1 MRENNERTIN
11 NGTSFKCGT
20 SNETKGI
27 DLSKI
32 KVYLGNDDELNGV
45 HNAWYCEL
53 VENNGEEENNC
64 IVKLINENIGNNVEE
79 NEKFILIS

>member
-1 MRENNERTIN
+1 MNTQLTMQSILEVALKLEKQ
-11 NGTSFKCGT
+11 GL
-20 SNETKGI
+20 

-32 KVYLGNDDELNGV
+32 RVFLGNDDELNGV

-64 IVKLINENIGNNVEE
+64 IVELINENIGNNVEE

>member
-1 MRENNERTIN
+1 MNTQLTMQSILEVALKLEKQ
-11 NGTSFKCGT
+11 GL
-20 SNETKGI
+20 
-27 DLSKI
+27 DLSKLR
-32 KVYLGNDDELNGV
+32 VYLGDDDELNGV

-64 IVKLINENIGNNVEE
+64 IVELINENIGNNVEE

>member
-1 MRENNERTIN
+1 MNTQLTMQSILEVALKLEKQ
-11 NGTSFKCGT
+11 GL
-20 SNETKGI
+20 

-32 KVYLGNDDELNGV
+32 RVFLGNDDELNGV

-53 VENNGEEENNC
+53 VENDGKEKNNM
-64 IVKLINENIGNNVEE
+64 IVDLINENIGNNVEE

>member
-1 MRENNERTIN
+1 MNTQLTMQSILEVALKLEEQ
-11 NGTSFKCGT
+11 GL
-20 SNETKGI
+20 

-32 KVYLGNDDELNGV
+32 KVFLGNDDELNGV

-53 VENNGEEENNC
+53 VENDGEEENTM
-64 IVKLINENIGNNVEE
+64 IVDLINENIGSSVKE

>member
-1 MRENNERTIN
+1 MNTQLTMQSILEVALKLEEQ
-11 NGTSFKCGT
+11 GL
-20 SNETKGI
+20 

-32 KVYLGNDDELNGV
+32 RVFLGNDDELNGI

-53 VENNGEEENNC
+53 VENDEEEENTM
-64 IVKLINENIGNNVEE
+64 IVDLINENIGSSVKE

>member
-1 MRENNERTIN
+1 MNTQLTMQSILEVALKLEEQ
-11 NGTSFKCGT
+11 GL
-20 SNETKGI
+20 
-27 DLSKI
+27 DLSKLR
-32 KVYLGNDDELNGV
+32 VYLGDDDELNGV

-64 IVKLINENIGNNVEE
+64 IVELINENIGNNGEE

>member
-1 MRENNERTIN
+1 MNEQLTMEKILN
-11 NGTSFKCGT
+11 VALAMKQ
-20 SNETKGI
+20 KGI

-32 KVYLGNDDELNGV
+32 KVFLGNDDELNGI

-53 VENNGEEENNC
+53 VENDGEEENNC
-64 IVKLINENIGNNVEE
+64 IVDLINENIGNNIGE

>member
-1 MRENNERTIN
+1 MNTQLTMESILEVALKLKEQ
-11 NGTSFKCGT
+11 GL
-20 SNETKGI
+20 

-32 KVYLGNDDELNGV
+32 RVFLGDDDELNGV

-53 VENNGEEENNC
+53 VENDGEEENNC
-64 IVKLINENIGNNVEE
+64 IVDLINENIGNNVKE

>member
-1 MRENNERTIN
+1 MNEQLTMEKILN
-11 NGTSFKCGT
+11 VALAMKQ
-20 SNETKGI
+20 KGI

-64 IVKLINENIGNNVEE
+64 IVELINENIGNNVEE
-79 NEKFILIS
+79 NEKFSLIS

>member
-1 MRENNERTIN
+1 MNTQLTMQSILEVALKLEEQ
-11 NGTSFKCGT
+11 GL
-20 SNETKGI
+20 

-32 KVYLGNDDELNGV
+32 KVFLGDDDELNGI

-53 VENNGEEENNC
+53 VENDGEEENTM
-64 IVKLINENIGNNVEE
+64 IVDLINENIGSSVKE

>member
-1 MRENNERTIN
+1 MNTQLTMQSILEVALKLEKQ
-11 NGTSFKCGT
+11 GL
-20 SNETKGI
+20 

-32 KVYLGNDDELNGV
+32 KVFLGNGDELNGI

-64 IVKLINENIGNNVEE
+64 IVELINENIGNNVEE

>member
-1 MRENNERTIN
+1 MNTQLTMQSILEVALKLEKQ
-11 NGTSFKCGT
+11 GL
-20 SNETKGI
+20 

-32 KVYLGNDDELNGV
+32 RVFLGDDDELNGV

-64 IVKLINENIGNNVEE
+64 IVELINENIGNNVEE

>member
-1 MRENNERTIN
+1 MNIQLTMQSILEVALKLEEQ
-11 NGTSFKCGT
+11 GL
-20 SNETKGI
+20 

-32 KVYLGNDDELNGV
+32 RVFLGNDDELNGV

-53 VENNGEEENNC
+53 VENDGEEENNF
-64 IVKLINENIGNNVEE
+64 IVDLINENIGNNVKK

>member
-1 MRENNERTIN
+1 MNEQLTMEKILNVALAMKQR
-11 NGTSFKCGT
+11 
-20 SNETKGI
+20 GI

-32 KVYLGNDDELNGV
+32 KVFLGNDDELNGI

-53 VENNGEEENNC
+53 VENDGEEENNC
-64 IVKLINENIGNNVEE
+64 IVELINENIGNNVEE

>member
-1 MRENNERTIN
+1 MLQSR
-11 NGTSFKCGT
+11 GC
-20 SNETKGI
+20 
-27 DLSKI
+27 DLSTL

-53 VENNGEEENNC
+53 VENDGEEENNY
-64 IVKLINENIGNNVEE
+64 IVNLINENIGNNVEE

>member
-1 MRENNERTIN
+1 MNTQLTMQSILEVALKLEEQ
-11 NGTSFKCGT
+11 GL
-20 SNETKGI
+20 

-32 KVYLGNDDELNGV
+32 KVFLGDDDELNGV

-53 VENNGEEENNC
+53 VENDGEEENTM
-64 IVKLINENIGNNVEE
+64 IVDLINENIGSSVKE

>member
-1 MRENNERTIN
+1 MNTQLTMQSILEVALKLEEQ
-11 NGTSFKCGT
+11 GL
-20 SNETKGI
+20 

-32 KVYLGNDDELNGV
+32 RVFLGDDDELNGV

-53 VENNGEEENNC
+53 VENDGEEENTM
-64 IVKLINENIGNNVEE
+64 IVDLINENIGSSVKE

>member
-1 MRENNERTIN
+1 MNTQLTMQNILEVALKLKKQ
-11 NGTSFKCGT
+11 GL
-20 SNETKGI
+20 
-27 DLSKI
+27 DLSKLR
-32 KVYLGNDDELNGV
+32 VYLGDDDELNGV

-64 IVKLINENIGNNVEE
+64 IVDLINENIGNNVEE

>member
-1 MRENNERTIN
+1 MNTQLTMQSILEVALKLEEQ
-11 NGTSFKCGT
+11 GL
-20 SNETKGI
+20 

-32 KVYLGNDDELNGV
+32 RVFLGNDDELNGV

-53 VENNGEEENNC
+53 VENDGEEENNC
-64 IVKLINENIGNNVEE
+64 IVELINENIGNNVEE

>member
-1 MRENNERTIN
+1 MNTQLTMQSILEVALKLEEQ
-11 NGTSFKCGT
+11 GL
-20 SNETKGI
+20 

-32 KVYLGNDDELNGV
+32 RVFLGNDDELNGV

-64 IVKLINENIGNNVEE
+64 IVELINENIGNNVEE